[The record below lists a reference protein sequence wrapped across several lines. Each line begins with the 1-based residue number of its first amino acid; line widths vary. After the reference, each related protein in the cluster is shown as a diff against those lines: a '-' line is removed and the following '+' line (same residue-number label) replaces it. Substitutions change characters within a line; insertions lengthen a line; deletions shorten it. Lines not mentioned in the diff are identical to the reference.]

1 MMKKKKIKKKIKKTI
16 TKKTKSKKKRLMDYI
31 HNQKVVC
38 NYY

>member
-1 MMKKKKIKKKIKKTI
+1 MMKKKKIKKIKKTI